1 MANFQFLCIT
11 MSLYIT
17 SLNSGS
23 NGNCYYIG
31 NQHEAVLIDAGL
43 SCRETET
50 RIMRLGLSMHRVKA
64 IFVSHEHSDHTRGV
78 GVITR
83 KYKIPVY
90 FSPLTHENSRLH
102 LDKNFIRYF
111 NSNIPVNIGELSINA
126 FPKLHDASEPHSFTV
141 TGNGITI
148 GVLTDIGSVC
158 ENVASNFSLCH
169 AAFLE
174 ANYDEEMLEKG
185 TYPIYLKK
193 RIQSDHGHL
202 SNDQSLGLFTKYK
215 PDFMSHLLLSHLSQ
229 DNNDPRLVRDLFT
242 KHAGDTHIAI
252 ASRHQESAVYFINGE
267 KAGNRVK
274 FSVDPVQKSIQMSL
288 F

>member
-1 MANFQFLCIT
+1 

-23 NGNCYYIG
+23 NGNCYYVG

-43 SCRETET
+43 TCRETET
-50 RIMRLGLSMHRVKA
+50 RMMRLGLPMNRIKA

-83 KYKIPVY
+83 KHRIPVY

-102 LDKNFIRYF
+102 LDKSLIRYF
-111 NSNIPVNIGELSINA
+111 DSNIPVLIGGLSIKA
-126 FPKLHDASEPHSFTV
+126 FPKLHDASEPHSFTIA
-141 TGNGITI
+141 GNGITI

-158 ENVASNFSLCH
+158 EDVIANFSQCH

-174 ANYDEEMLEKG
+174 ANYDEEMLENG
-185 TYPIYLKK
+185 SYPIYLKR

-202 SNDQSLGLFTKYK
+202 SNEQSLNLFINHKA
-215 PDFMSHLLLSHLSQ
+215 PFMSHLLLSHLSQ
-229 DNNDPRLVRDLFT
+229 DNNNPRLVHEMFSR
-242 KHAGDTHIAI
+242 HAGDTHIAI

-274 FSVDPVQKSIQMSL
+274 FSVDPVLKSTQMSL

>member
-1 MANFQFLCIT
+1 
-11 MSLYIT
+11 MSLFIT

-23 NGNCYYIG
+23 NGNCYYVG
-31 NQHEAVLIDAGL
+31 NKHEAVLIDAGL

-50 RIMRLGLSMHRVKA
+50 RITRLGLSMNRVKA

-111 NSNIPVNIGELSINA
+111 SSNIPVTIGELSINA
-126 FPKLHDASEPHSFTV
+126 FPKLHDASEPHSFTIS
-141 TGNGITI
+141 GNGITI

-158 ENVASNFSLCH
+158 DNVASNFSLCH

-185 TYPIYLKK
+185 SYPIHLKK

-202 SNDQSLGLFTKYK
+202 SNDQSLDLFTRYK
-215 PDFMSHLLLSHLSQ
+215 PEFMSHLLLSHLSQ

-252 ASRHQESAVYFINGE
+252 ASRHQESAVYFINGD

-274 FSVDPVQKSIQMSL
+274 FSVDPVLKSTQMSL

>member
-1 MANFQFLCIT
+1 
-11 MSLYIT
+11 MSLYIS

-50 RIMRLGLSMHRVKA
+50 RLSHLGLSIKKVKA
-64 IFVSHEHSDHTRGV
+64 IFISHEHSDHTRGT

-83 KYKIPVY
+83 KYRIPVY
-90 FSPLTHENSRLH
+90 FSPVTHQNSRLH
-102 LDKNFIRYF
+102 LDKSLVQYF
-111 NSNIPVNIGELSINA
+111 NSNDPIIIGDLSVNA

-148 GVLTDIGSVC
+148 GIMTDIGSVC
-158 ENVASNFSLCH
+158 NDVITNFSQCH

-185 TYPIYLKK
+185 NYPVYLKN
-193 RIQSDHGHL
+193 RIRSDFGHL
-202 SNDQSLGLFTKYK
+202 SNIQSLELFTKHK
-215 PDFMSHLLLSHLSQ
+215 PVFMSHLLLSHLSQ
-229 DNNDPRLVRDLFT
+229 DNNDPRLVRDLFQRFS
-242 KHAGDTHIAI
+242 GDTHIAI
-252 ASRHQESAVYFINGE
+252 ASRYQETEVYQITGE
-267 KAGNRVK
+267 KRK
-274 FSVDPVQKSIQMSL
+274 IRDRDIVDPPILTKQMRL

>member
-1 MANFQFLCIT
+1 

-23 NGNCYYIG
+23 NGNCYYVG

-50 RIMRLGLSMHRVKA
+50 RIMRLGLSMSRIKA
-64 IFVSHEHSDHTRGV
+64 VFVTHEHSDHTRGV
-78 GVITR
+78 PVITR
-83 KYKIPVY
+83 KYKIPAY
-90 FSPLTHENSRLH
+90 FSPVTHQNSRLH
-102 LDKNFIRYF
+102 MDTSLIRHF
-111 NSNIPVNIGELSINA
+111 SSNIPVIIGGLSINA
-126 FPKLHDASEPHSFTV
+126 FPKMHDASEPHSFTV
-141 TGNGITI
+141 TGDGITI

-158 ENVASNFSLCH
+158 EHVISNFSQCH

-185 TYPIYLKK
+185 SYPIFLKN
-193 RIQSDHGHL
+193 RIRSDHGHL
-202 SNDQSLGLFTKYK
+202 SNDQSLDLFITHKA
-215 PDFMSHLLLSHLSQ
+215 PFMSHLLLSHLSQ
-229 DNNDPRLVRDLFT
+229 DNNNPRLVHDLFM
-242 KHAGDTHIAI
+242 KHAGETHIAV

-274 FSVDPVQKSIQMSL
+274 FSVDPVLKSTQMSL

>member
-1 MANFQFLCIT
+1 
-11 MSLYIT
+11 MSLYIL

-23 NGNCYYIG
+23 NGNCYYVG

-50 RIMRLGLSMHRVKA
+50 RLLRSGLSMSKIKA

-78 GVITR
+78 PVITR

-90 FSPLTHENSRLH
+90 FSPVTHANSRLH
-102 LDKNFIRYF
+102 LDTSLIRHF
-111 NSNIPVNIGELSINA
+111 SSNIPVTIGGLSINP

-148 GVLTDIGSVC
+148 GILTDIGSVC
-158 ENVASNFSLCH
+158 ENVITNFSKCH

-174 ANYDEEMLEKG
+174 ANYDEDMLENG
-185 TYPIYLKK
+185 SYPIHLKI
-193 RIQSDHGHL
+193 RIRGNLGHL
-202 SNDQSLGLFTKYK
+202 SNKQSLELFTTHKA
-215 PDFMSHLLLSHLSQ
+215 PFMSHLFLSHLSQ
-229 DNNDPRLVRDLFT
+229 DNNNPRLVRELFS
-242 KHAGDTHIAI
+242 KHAGDTHIVV
-252 ASRHQESAVYFINGE
+252 ASRHQESAVYLINGD

-274 FSVDPVQKSIQMSL
+274 FSVDPVMKSTQMTL

>member
-1 MANFQFLCIT
+1 
-11 MSLYIT
+11 MSLFIS

-50 RIMRLGLSMHRVKA
+50 RMMRLGLPMNRIKA

-83 KYKIPVY
+83 KHKIPVY
-90 FSPLTHENSRLH
+90 FSPLTHENCRLH
-102 LDKNFIRYF
+102 LDKSFVRYF
-111 NSNIPVNIGELSINA
+111 DSNIPVLIGGLSIKA
-126 FPKLHDASEPHSFTV
+126 FPKFHDASEPHSFTIK
-141 TGNGITI
+141 GNGITI

-158 ENVASNFSLCH
+158 DHVITNFSQCH

-174 ANYDEEMLEKG
+174 ANYDEEMLENG
-185 TYPIYLKK
+185 SYPVYLKN
-193 RIQSDHGHL
+193 RIRGDHGHL
-202 SNDQSLGLFTKYK
+202 SNLQALELFITHKASY
-215 PDFMSHLLLSHLSQ
+215 MSHLLLSHLSQ
-229 DNNDPRLVRDLFT
+229 DNNNPRLVHELFS
-242 KHAGDTHIAI
+242 KHAGDTHVAI

-267 KAGNRVK
+267 NAGNRVK
-274 FSVDPVQKSIQMSL
+274 FSVDPVLKSTQMSL

>member
-1 MANFQFLCIT
+1 
-11 MSLYIT
+11 MSLYIS

-50 RIMRLGLSMHRVKA
+50 RMIRLGLSMQKVKA
-64 IFVSHEHSDHTRGV
+64 VFVSHEHSDHTRGV
-78 GVITR
+78 PVITR
-83 KYKIPVY
+83 KYKIPAY
-90 FSPLTHENSRLH
+90 FSPVTHENSRLH
-102 LDKNFIRYF
+102 MDTSLIRHF
-111 NSNIPVNIGELSINA
+111 SASIPVNIGGLSINA

-158 ENVASNFSLCH
+158 ENVITNFSLCH

-174 ANYDEEMLEKG
+174 ANYDEEMLENG
-185 TYPIYLKK
+185 SYPIFLKN
-193 RIQSDHGHL
+193 RIRSDHGHL
-202 SNDQSLGLFTKYK
+202 SNEQSLDLFITHKA
-215 PDFMSHLLLSHLSQ
+215 PFMSHLLLSHLSQ
-229 DNNDPRLVRDLFT
+229 DNNNPRLVHELFS
-242 KHAGDTHIAI
+242 KNAGDTHIAI

-274 FSVDPVQKSIQMSL
+274 FSVDPVLKSTQMSL